1 MLHLKSFAVVGIIFI
16 GSISLSMV
24 LKPKKV
30 KLSEAVALVGQ
41 NYITDI
47 HKFDSSLKEYP
58 KFFFDS
64 TQEVRVEKYMS
75 LIWQFKQLEWLF
87 TYLHSKQVYATFLRP
102 FQFQRRDSIRLL
114 LPDNWLF
121 NGPIGLQSD
130 STVQKIPPQNIQN
143 QKRNIKLF
151 VTVFTKAIEETNYNQ
166 DLSSLTAADIFEAL
180 RLQLMKISTVDIA
193 NGDLSVVGEPG
204 MHSLRSVFSS
214 WSETVQIFLD
224 QLPESKRDLKEKFI
238 ETANAANEL
247 ILQHKDKFQQF
258 DRMQFLSVYLL
269 PLGNYL
275 HALREALEIT
285 PQNKFAAISPDASNL
300 YEANIFNVDFFAPSP
315 DAYLTKAKAELGKF
329 LFFDPILSDN
339 NKRACASCHK
349 PELAF
354 SDGLVKSVKFEKE
367 EGALPRNSPTVIN
380 ASFQKQV
387 FWDLR
392 ANSLEDQLDSVINN
406 ENELH
411 SSFDHVIDRI
421 NSSKEYQKLFHEA
434 FPETKK
440 SGIQRK
446 QIKIAIACYERTLNG
461 LNSRFD
467 QYIRGDKTKMNE
479 DEISGFNLFVGKA
492 RCATCHIPPLF
503 NGTIPPYYEITDH
516 KAIGIPLKDTME
528 VMQLDVD
535 TGAARTFQNP
545 VLRFSFKTPTVRNI
559 ELTAP
564 YMHNGVYKTLLQVVD
579 FYNHAAGQKFIRE
592 VKEERAKVATPFFA
606 ILPDTL
612 GLNEKEKNQLVAFM
626 KTLTDSTAMKN
637 IPARL
642 PVLSGKYA
650 VLNKRNLGG
659 EY

>member
-1 MLHLKSFAVVGIIFI
+1 MLHLKSFAIVAVIVI
-16 GSISLSMV
+16 SSLSLSMS
-24 LKPKKV
+24 LKAKKT
-30 KLSEAVALVGQ
+30 KLSEAVIMVGQ
-41 NYITDI
+41 IYISNV

-58 KFFFDS
+58 KFFYDS
-64 TQEVRVEKYMS
+64 TQAVRLAKYDD
-75 LIWQFKQLEWLF
+75 LVWQFKQLEWLF
-87 TYLHSKQVYATFLRP
+87 TYLHPKQVYETFLRP

-121 NGPIGLQSD
+121 NGPIGLQED
-130 STVQKIPPQNIQN
+130 SLIRKIPPQNIQN
-143 QKRNIKLF
+143 QKRNIERF
-151 VTVFTKAIEETNYNQ
+151 VSVFVKVIEEPDYKK
-166 DLSSLTAADIFEAL
+166 DISSLTAADIFEAL

-193 NGDLSVVGEPG
+193 NGDFTIVHEPA

-214 WSETVQIFLD
+214 WSETVKVFLD
-224 QLPESKRDLKEKFI
+224 QLPESKKDLKEKFI
-238 ETANAANEL
+238 ETLNATNEL
-247 ILQHKDKFQQF
+247 LVQQKNKFKQF
-258 DRMQFLSVYLL
+258 DRMQFLSGYLL

-285 PQNKFAAISPDASNL
+285 PQNKFAAIRSDASNL
-300 YEANIFNVDFFAPSP
+300 YEADIFNVDFFAPSP

-354 SDGLVKSVKFEKE
+354 SDGLVKSVKFERE
-367 EGALPRNSPTVIN
+367 AGALPRNSPTVIN
-380 ASFQKQV
+380 AGFQKQV

-411 SSFDHVIDRI
+411 SSFEHVIDRI
-421 NSSKEYQKLFHEA
+421 NSSKEYQKLFHAA

-440 SGIQRK
+440 TGIQRK
-446 QIKIAIACYERTLNG
+446 HVKIAIACYERTLNG

-535 TGAARTFQNP
+535 TGAARTLQNT
-545 VLRFSFKTPTVRNI
+545 LFRFSFKTPTVRNI

-564 YMHNGVYKTLLQVVD
+564 YMHNGVYKTLLQVVN

-612 GLNEKEKNQLVAFM
+612 GLDEKEKNQLVAFM

-637 IPARL
+637 VPKRL
-642 PVLSGKYA
+642 PELSGKYA
-650 VLNKRNLGG
+650 GLNHRKIGG